1 MNLFSLFVGFVC
13 GVLSMIA
20 LAFIVNSATKEKYKS
35 ELRDEILD
43 ELCDEHEEE
52 H

>member
-1 MNLFSLFVGFVC
+1 MNLFSLCVGFVC

-20 LAFIVNSATKEKYKS
+20 LAFVVNSATEEEYKA

-52 H
+52 N